1 MKKPTRERKRVWLAV
16 LASLFVH
23 LLVAFSLAAFGAPR
37 GPALPSP
44 EDAPVELTMMNLSAT
59 PPPAK
64 PNPGYIE
71 TDPAKESKEE
81 PKERIFESNANSVA
95 ASNLPA
101 AGDAPVPTQQG
112 VDRPFLQME
121 TQRHSLASKGSQ
133 PQPPAQPTPPP
144 QPSNTPPPATPT
156 PPASTP
162 TPPRKSTPPP
172 TATPLPEPLAT
183 PEPDR
188 LAMLTGTPPPAIRDP
203 QETEAE
209 PTPIIAPTAAPVVP
223 RPRPDRAASAY
234 QPEKEQ
240 NRISGRITNKGA
252 PSVDAVGTPLGKFR
266 KTVIDAIGVRWYYH
280 TNDKLD
286 IISIGTAQVQAEVDA
301 KGKLQNLKLVSNS
314 ANEAF
319 ANICLQSFQEAQIPP
334 IPPDLVQ
341 SLPDGRLL
349 VEISFNMTPPRSF

>member
-1 MKKPTRERKRVWLAV
+1 MNDVRRERKRVWLAV
-16 LASLFVH
+16 LGSLFVH
-23 LLVAFSLAAFGAPR
+23 LLVAFSLAAFGSSR

-44 EDAPVELTMMNLSAT
+44 DDAPVELTMMDLSAT
-59 PPPAK
+59 PPPTR
-64 PNPGYIE
+64 PNPAYIE
-71 TDPAKESKEE
+71 TDPAKESAEE
-81 PKERIFESNANSVA
+81 PKERIFESNANSIA

-112 VDRPFLQME
+112 ADRPFLQME
-121 TQRHSLASKGSQ
+121 TQRHSLASEGAQ
-133 PQPPAQPTPPP
+133 PQPPAPLTPPP
-144 QPSNTPPPATPT
+144 QPSVTPPPATPT
-156 PPASTP
+156 PRPKATPAP
-162 TPPRKSTPPP
+162 TS
-172 TATPLPEPLAT
+172 TPLPEPLAT

-203 QETEAE
+203 EETEAE
-209 PTPIIAPTAAPVVP
+209 PTPIIAPTAPPVVP
-223 RPRPDRAASAY
+223 RPRPDRAATAY

-252 PSVDAVGTPLGKFR
+252 PSVDAVATPLGRYR
-266 KTVIDAIGVRWYYH
+266 KSVIDAIGSRWYYH

-286 IISIGTAQVQAEVDA
+286 VISIGTAQVQAEVDA
-301 KGKLQNLKLVSNS
+301 TGKLVNLKLVSNS

-341 SLPDGRLL
+341 TLPDGRLL
-349 VEISFNMTPPRSF
+349 VEISFNMTPPRTY

>member
-1 MKKPTRERKRVWLAV
+1 MKKTSRERKRVWLAV
-16 LASLFVH
+16 LGSLFVH
-23 LLVAFSLAAFGAPR
+23 LLVALSLAAFGSSH
-37 GPALPSP
+37 GPPLPDP

-59 PPPAK
+59 PPPTR

-81 PKERIFESNANSVA
+81 PKERIFESNANSIA

-112 VDRPFLQME
+112 ADRPFLQME
-121 TQRHSLASKGSQ
+121 TQRHSLASEGSK
-133 PQPPAQPTPPP
+133 AQPVPQATPPP
-144 QPSNTPPPATPT
+144 QPSITPPPTTPT
-156 PPASTP
+156 PPPKASPPKATP
-162 TPPRKSTPPP
+162 LP
-172 TATPLPEPLAT
+172 TSTPLPEPVAT

-188 LAMLTGTPPPAIRDP
+188 LAMLTGTPPPALRDA
-203 QETEAE
+203 EEASATPPPE
-209 PTPIIAPTAAPVVP
+209 IPPTPPPLIP
-223 RPRPDRAASAY
+223 RPRPDRAAAAY

-252 PSVDAVGTPLGKFR
+252 PSVDAVGTPLGKYR
-266 KTVIDAIGVRWYYH
+266 KSVIDAIGSRWYYY
-280 TNDKLD
+280 TNAKLD
-286 IISIGTAQVQAEVDA
+286 LISIGTAQVQAEVDEN
-301 KGKLQNLKLVSNS
+301 GKLKNLRLVSNS

-349 VEISFNMTPPRSF
+349 VEISFNMTPPRTY

>member
-1 MKKPTRERKRVWLAV
+1 MKNTSRERKRVWLAV
-16 LASLFVH
+16 LGSLGVH
-23 LLVAFSLAAFGAPR
+23 LLVALSLAAFGSSH
-37 GPALPSP
+37 GPPLPEP

-59 PPPAK
+59 PPPTR

-81 PKERIFESNANSVA
+81 PNERIFESNANSIA

-101 AGDAPVPTQQG
+101 TGDAPVPTQQG
-112 VDRPFLQME
+112 ADRPFLQME
-121 TQRHSLASKGSQ
+121 TQRHSLASQGSQ

-144 QPSNTPPPATPT
+144 QPSITPPPTTPT
-156 PPASTP
+156 PPPKT
-162 TPPRKSTPPP
+162 TPPKATPVP
-172 TATPLPEPLAT
+172 TSTPLPEPVAT

-188 LAMLTGTPPPAIRDP
+188 LAMLTGTPPPALRDAE
-203 QETEAE
+203 ETAATPPPDIP
-209 PTPIIAPTAAPVVP
+209 PTPPPVMP
-223 RPRPDRAASAY
+223 RPRPDSAASAY

-252 PSVDAVGTPLGKFR
+252 PSVDAVGTPLGKYR
-266 KTVIDAIGVRWYYH
+266 KSVIDAIGSRWYYY
-280 TNDKLD
+280 TNAKLD
-286 IISIGTAQVQAEVDA
+286 LISIGTAQVQAEVDE
-301 KGKLQNLKLVSNS
+301 KGKLKNLKLVSNS

-341 SLPDGRLL
+341 TLPDGRLL
-349 VEISFNMTPPRSF
+349 VEISFNMTPPRTY